1 MRLATAA
8 DRSPAGRRQAHL
20 ADRPMMIPS
29 DILTL
34 DAAAEVDRLSE
45 GLRHG
50 ILTAFRKR
58 GAVVGCSGG
67 VDSSV
72 VLALCVRALGP
83 ERVLAVLMP
92 ERESSPDSLTLAG
105 SWAAQLGVETVIED
119 ITPALEASGCY
130 RRRDEAIARVFPGYG
145 PGWKSK
151 ITLPGSLLE
160 EDTLNVFSLTVIDPG
175 QAEHTRRMPPQEFSQ
190 IVAGSNFKQR
200 MRMTFLYYHAELRSL
215 AVVGTANK
223 DEHDLGFFVKYGDG
237 GVDVAPIVHLHKVEV
252 YRLAE
257 ALAVPSEI
265 RRRTPTSDTYSAG
278 STQEEFF
285 YRLPFEVLDPIWAGQ
300 DRGLTA
306 AQIAQAVGLEEEQ
319 VERVL
324 RDLSQKR
331 RTTAYLRAPVLEY
344 GGHPPASGP
353 GAAP

>member
-1 MRLATAA
+1 
-8 DRSPAGRRQAHL
+8 
-20 ADRPMMIPS
+20 
-29 DILTL
+29 
-34 DAAAEVDRLSE
+34 
-45 GLRHG
+45 
-50 ILTAFRKR
+50 
-58 GAVVGCSGG
+58 
-67 VDSSV
+67 
-72 VLALCVRALGP
+72 
-83 ERVLAVLMP
+83 MP

-105 SWAAQLGVETVIED
+105 AWAAQLGVATVIED

-190 IVAGSNFKQR
+190 IVAASNFKQR